1 MRQGNGGVLHNSV
14 KKKHSISTYDTNR
27 QTRLMRRFF
36 CKVSTIRRYER
47 NTFSNPKWLL
57 FGTKSGPYLQLFVSI
72 RLQSFSDRASS
83 AKKCLDPMRTTHT
96 NATLQT
102 TTTRTSRRA
111 AVRRRGYQAH
121 ITGLSRRFASSC
133 SCSCYLVVEN

>member
-14 KKKHSISTYDTNR
+14 KKNTQYPLTIPTDRHGLCAD
-27 QTRLMRRFF
+27 FF

-96 NATLQT
+96 QTPPYKPPPLEPPGGRPCGGGGTRHTLQDCQNV
-102 TTTRTSRRA
+102 SLPVA
-111 AVRRRGYQAH
+111 AAAA
-121 ITGLSRRFASSC
+121 I
-133 SCSCYLVVEN
+133 

>member
-14 KKKHSISTYDTNR
+14 QKKHSISTYDTNR

-96 NATLQT
+96 QTPPYKPPPLEPPGGRPCGGGGTRHTLQDC
-102 TTTRTSRRA
+102 RDVSLPVA
-111 AVRRRGYQAH
+111 AAAA
-121 ITGLSRRFASSC
+121 I
-133 SCSCYLVVEN
+133 